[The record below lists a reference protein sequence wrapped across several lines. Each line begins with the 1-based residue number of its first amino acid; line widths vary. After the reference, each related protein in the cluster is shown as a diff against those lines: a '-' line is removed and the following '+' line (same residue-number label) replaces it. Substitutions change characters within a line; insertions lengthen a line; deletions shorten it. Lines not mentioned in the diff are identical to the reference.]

1 MSTVD
6 LDQQYP
12 FIVQEVMKHI
22 ESVKSTP
29 HGKDTALI
37 DIIYDYCF
45 KASIDVEL
53 VGDAISSDVYF
64 KSFIQKDCELH
75 RIFKSDIKQEKDW

>member
-1 MSTVD
+1 MRVPSEN
-6 LDQQYP
+6 YP
-12 FIVQEVMKHI
+12 FIVQNVMQHI
-22 ESVKSTP
+22 EAVKKTP
-29 HGKDTALI
+29 QGKDTALI

-45 KASIDVEL
+45 RAGLDVEI

-75 RIFKSDIKQEKDW
+75 RIFKSDIAKELEDW